1 MKKAALDCSEVL
13 RLEIRKRLSGID
25 SVFDQDLRNF
35 SFDVSKKAQLL
46 KLLTTSMAGPSWE
59 QRASLDAVLSCLSSL

>member
-1 MKKAALDCSEVL
+1 VKKAALDCSEVL

-46 KLLTTSMAGPSWE
+46 KLLTTSMTGPWE